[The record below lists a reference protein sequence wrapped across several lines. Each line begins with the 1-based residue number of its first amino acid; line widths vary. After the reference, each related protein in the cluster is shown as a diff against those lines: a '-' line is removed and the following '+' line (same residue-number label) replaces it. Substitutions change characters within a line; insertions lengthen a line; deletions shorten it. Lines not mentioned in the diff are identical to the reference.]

1 MTTEPQDKEAMGDS
15 NCEPCPKC
23 GSKDVSAS
31 NIKDVAFSI
40 HYIDDVADFTCHA
53 CGHTWH
59 GQYGYRG
66 LA

>member
-1 MTTEPQDKEAMGDS
+1 MTTTQKTQEMVEDS

-23 GSKDVSAS
+23 GSKNVSAS

-40 HYIDDVADFTCHA
+40 HYIDDEANFTCHA
-53 CGHTWH
+53 CGYTWC